1 VFKLLRLQ
9 SFRVTIVVLLA
20 LAFSC
25 LGRDGFRTTEHTAA
39 YLAQVVG
46 EIDLI
51 EGLPPKVGE
60 PLGDPHA
67 VAIVSLGREAAP
79 YLVERI
85 TDNSSSLVVYGF
97 QYKLGDLALALL
109 NEIYRPRSWPFP
121 DNSRLLP
128 RKHGDFRD
136 YVDFVN
142 SPGGRQELKEHWMR
156 FIQGK

>member
-1 VFKLLRLQ
+1 MIKFLRLQ

-20 LAFSC
+20 FAFSC
-25 LGRDGFRTTEHTAA
+25 LGKDGFRTTEHTAA

-51 EGLPPKVGE
+51 EGLPPQVGE

-67 VAIVSLGREAAP
+67 VAIVLLGREAAP

-85 TDNSSSLVVYGF
+85 TDDSPSLVVYGF

-109 NEIYRPRSWPFP
+109 NEIYRP
-121 DNSRLLP
+121 
-128 RKHGDFRD
+128 
-136 YVDFVN
+136 
-142 SPGGRQELKEHWMR
+142 
-156 FIQGK
+156 